1 MYKMCKAFLYYCESS
16 SLNDATNY
24 YVGIIEK
31 ALMKRNV
38 ELIKTQNLTELVDA
52 DIIVTITAKA
62 FFLAKCKNRKAK
74 TIFWSQGV
82 AAEEAIMNEKS
93 LHNYYRYIC
102 RFVLSFIAL
111 HFADVIFLVSEE
123 MRKHYRKMYMCKL
136 DDAIIM
142 PCYNLPASSY
152 FNLNQYKNPTFVYAG
167 NAAAWQGV
175 DFMLDVYAL
184 IEREYPNASIM
195 LLSKNE
201 EEFKKKIAVRNIKNY
216 SIKYVNMDELQDEL
230 HKYKYGFILRD
241 NHIVNRVATPTKMN
255 SYLSNYLIPIFSDTV
270 NDFNRYIN
278 LGEFTIKAKYPLEAK
293 KVAKQIIDFENASHD
308 YSKYKTYVDNV
319 FKRHYND
326 DTYLNILDK
335 KIKIWFQ

>member
-1 MYKMCKAFLYYCESS
+1 MKQAFLYYCECS

-24 YVGIIEK
+24 YVGVIEK
-31 ALMKRNV
+31 TLKKRNV
-38 ELIKTQNLTELVDA
+38 ELVKTQSLTELTGA

-62 FFLAKCKNRKAK
+62 FFKAKCKNRKAK

-82 AAEEAIMNEKS
+82 AAEEAIMNEKT

-102 RFVLSFIAL
+102 RFVLSFVAL

-123 MRKHYRKMYMCKL
+123 MRKHYRTMYLCKL

-142 PCYNLPASSY
+142 PCYNLPLSTY
-152 FNLNQYKNPTFVYAG
+152 FDLGQYRNPTFVYAG

-175 DFMLDVYAL
+175 DLMLDVYAL
-184 IEREYPNASIM
+184 VERKLPYARIV

-201 EEFKKKIAVRNIKNY
+201 EEFKKKIAVREIKNY
-216 SIKYVNMDELQDEL
+216 SIKYVNMDDLQDEL

-255 SYLSNYLIPIFSDTV
+255 SYLSNYLIPIFSNTV
-270 NDFNRYIN
+270 DDFNRYIQ
-278 LGEFTIKAKYPLEAK
+278 LDEFTIKAKYPLDAK
-293 KVAKQIIDFENASHD
+293 KVAKQIIDFENVSRD
-308 YSKYKTYVDNV
+308 YSKYKIYVDNV

-326 DTYLNILDK
+326 DTYINTIDE
-335 KIKIWFQ
+335 KIKAWFQ